1 MAISAI
7 LLALALLVGPLQ
19 SATSQP
25 GFLDLHAH
33 AAEQVWFWPLIAFV
47 IALSVWEGRKG
58 YKAQGWPGV
67 LLRLLLFVVAFVVA
81 SVCGFVLAYVG
92 GLTLGALLSGN

>member
-1 MAISAI
+1 MTGFAG

-25 GFLDLHAH
+25 GFLDPLAQS
-33 AAEQVWFWPLIAFV
+33 AEQVWFWPLIAFV

-67 LLRLLLFVVAFVVA
+67 LPRLLLFVV
-81 SVCGFVLAYVG
+81 GFVLAYVS